1 MASQTHAS
9 TDRVASVRLPA
20 HVHDALKR
28 SAESEHRT
36 IAQELRR
43 LIDQHLD
50 HQQSEREAA

>member
-1 MASQTHAS
+1 MAQTHAS

-43 LIDQHLD
+43 LIDQHLEAVD
-50 HQQSEREAA
+50 HRRAA

>member
-20 HVHDALKR
+20 HVHDALKHR
-28 SAESEHRT
+28 AESEHRT

-43 LIDQHLD
+43 LIDQHL
-50 HQQSEREAA
+50 EAADHRRAA